1 MLCKRIRES
10 MVDNSQK
17 KIAMLDLLRYVS
29 EVKAAYLTEVRCC
42 YFELLAQLAIHQ
54 KQKHCRQIAR

>member
-1 MLCKRIRES
+1 
-10 MVDNSQK
+10 MVDNSQ

-29 EVKAAYLTEVRCC
+29 EVKAAYLTEVRCR